1 MTAPHAA
8 SLTRGFAALAVA
20 AIVSTFG
27 PAAAQE
33 PDATALAKKLSN
45 PIADLISVP
54 IQFNFDRGLGADG
67 DGERYLTNIQPVIP
81 FGITEDWNVISR
93 TILPVIGLDGVAPA
107 GSEFGLGDVTQSL
120 FFSPKAPGPGG
131 LIWGV
136 GPVAL
141 FPTATDDALG
151 AGKWA
156 AGPTAVALLQRDGW
170 TVGALVNHLWSFA
183 GEDDR
188 ADVNASFLQPFLAH
202 TWPTAT
208 TLTLN
213 TELSYDWNADQAAP
227 VVNLFLSQIL
237 PVGGQLIQIGVGAR
251 YWIDGPSG
259 GPEGFGARAQLT
271 FLYPR

>member
-1 MTAPHAA
+1 MV
-8 SLTRGFAALAVA
+8 ALAVWA
-20 AIVSTFG
+20 QGVAVG
-27 PAAAQE
+27 PAMAQA
-33 PDATALAKKLSN
+33 PDKAALAKKLSN

-54 IQFNFDRGLGADG
+54 IQFNFDRGLGAEN
-67 DGERYLTNIQPVIP
+67 DGERYLTNVQPVIP
-81 FGITEDWNVISR
+81 FSVTEDWNLISR
-93 TILPVIGLDGVAPA
+93 TIAPLVGLDGVAPV

>member
-8 SLTRGFAALAVA
+8 SLTIGFAALAVA

-54 IQFNFDRGLGADG
+54 IQFNFDRGLGAEN
-67 DGERYLTNIQPVIP
+67 DGERYLTNVQPVIP
-81 FGITEDWNVISR
+81 FSVTEDWSLISR
-93 TILPVIGLDGVAPA
+93 TIAPLVGLDGVAPV

-188 ADVNASFLQPFLAH
+188 ADVNASFLQPFVAH

-213 TELSYDWNADQAAP
+213 T
-227 VVNLFLSQIL
+227 
-237 PVGGQLIQIGVGAR
+237 
-251 YWIDGPSG
+251 
-259 GPEGFGARAQLT
+259 
-271 FLYPR
+271 